1 MKGVSLLLGPG
12 MHIRSAGPGWHPP
25 TFRKLPVTERTLVAR
40 LGHLVFHWLGH
51 MVPHVREGSL
61 ILNGA

>member
-1 MKGVSLLLGPG
+1 

-25 TFRKLPVTERTLVAR
+25 TFRKLPVTERTLDAFDAK
-40 LGHLVFHWLGH
+40 LAHLVFHWLGH
-51 MVPHVREGSL
+51 MVPRVREGSL